1 MEVVVGGYNEM
12 WWYNSMRSHNL
23 SNLAKKRMLRVRGN
37 QVRTEEQI
45 IRLIKDDASAK
56 DGACNISNSIQ
67 NHVLSIELE
76 GDNFIFM
83 LV

>member
-1 MEVVVGGYNEM
+1 
-12 WWYNSMRSHNL
+12 
-23 SNLAKKRMLRVRGN
+23 MLRVHGN